1 MPKAYEEQAIIAE
14 GYGPGG
20 TAVIACVSAGESANE
35 MANEMAIA
43 ALREQVRSV
52 LLRHGG
58 RSGATNSVAY
68 LFHRIGVLRCPATG
82 RLAATAFAAGA
93 EDVVAL
99 PDGSVEVITDP
110 EDLESIRLQLQ
121 AAGHAVLAATVT
133 RRASQSLRLN
143 AADTLQLQ
151 QLTTELSALA
161 GVENVY
167 TNGQIPEQ
175 FLAHV

>member
-1 MPKAYEEQAIIAE
+1 M
-14 GYGPGG
+14 
-20 TAVIACVSAGESANE
+20 IACAPASESAN
-35 MANEMAIA
+35 A

-58 RSGATNSVAY
+58 RGGATNSVAY
-68 LFHRIGVLRCPATG
+68 LFHRVGVLRCPATG
-82 RLAATAFAAGA
+82 RLAATAFAAAFAAGA
-93 EDVVAL
+93 EDVVKL

-133 RRASQSLRLN
+133 RRAAQSLPLN
-143 AADTLQLQ
+143 AADTLRLQ
-151 QLTTELSALA
+151 QLTTELRALA

>member
-1 MPKAYEEQAIIAE
+1 MPKAYEEQAFTAE

-20 TAVIACVSAGESANE
+20 TAVMIACVSAGES
-35 MANEMAIA
+35 ANEMAIA

-58 RSGATNSVAY
+58 RGGATNSVAY
-68 LFHRIGVLRCPATG
+68 LFHRVGVLRCPATG

-93 EDVVAL
+93 EDVVKL
-99 PDGSVEVITDP
+99 PDGRVEVITDP
-110 EDLESIRLQLQ
+110 EDLESVRLQLQ

-133 RRASQSLRLN
+133 RRAAQSLPLN
-143 AADTLQLQ
+143 AADTLRLQ
-151 QLTTELSALA
+151 QLTTELRALA